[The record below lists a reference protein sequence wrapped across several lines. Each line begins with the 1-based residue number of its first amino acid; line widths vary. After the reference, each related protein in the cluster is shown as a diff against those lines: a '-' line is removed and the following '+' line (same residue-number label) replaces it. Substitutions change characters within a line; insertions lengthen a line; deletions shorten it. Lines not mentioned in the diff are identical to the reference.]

1 MTPTMTSFAAAQKGG
16 TIEVGRPGN
25 RCSVCA
31 AELLPGD
38 KLMAALCETTDG
50 FDRADVCP
58 TCWPSFDRGGV
69 MAFWQAS
76 VRQPSAK
83 PKRFVDDEVLCELFE
98 KLADAPEQ
106 AKVNFR
112 FVLGLILMRKRLL
125 AYEASR
131 EEPGGRD
138 VWVVRRR
145 GRADRL
151 DLLNPHLDEQQVA
164 DVSRQMGE
172 ILNEAI

>member
-1 MTPTMTSFAAAQKGG
+1 MSTPTLATLATTRGG
-16 TIEVGRPGN
+16 TIEVGRAGT

-31 AELLPGD
+31 ADLSPGD
-38 KLMAALCETTDG
+38 KLMAALRETPEG

-58 TCWPSFDRGGV
+58 ACWPAFDRAGV
-69 MAFWQAS
+69 LAFWQSA
-76 VRQPSAK
+76 VRTPSAK

-98 KLADAPEQ
+98 RLADAPEP

-125 AYEASR
+125 AYEGGR
-131 EEPGGRD
+131 EDAGRD

-145 GRADRL
+145 GRQDRL

-164 DVSRQMGE
+164 EVSQQMGE
-172 ILNEAI
+172 ILNEDL